1 MTRVQIK
8 KKMNSLLDFN
18 GKLIQKLNQNMEKL
32 NNKEVIFYNKLIHE
46 NLSVLTNLSNKLI
59 KHKAF
64 THEEENL

>member
-1 MTRVQIK
+1 
-8 KKMNSLLDFN
+8 
-18 GKLIQKLNQNMEKL
+18 MEKL